1 MIHTKNFFHSRL
13 TASDR
18 SSFSGFSTGTAAG
31 TKKAAQHSKAA
42 FRQPHIF
49 HTNAISSLF
58 CTFSLKNLLRT
69 AGILAAAFLLGSL
82 ASRITNQILPASS
95 RSVTE
100 QDSYFGTATPRS
112 ESGAS
117 AGLAADLSVPSPEK
131 SGISSGAD
139 SASLSDPSSELIQQ
153 AAANLFAPSAMKT
166 ISPGFSVADTNSAAL
181 DALLLP
187 SSNWGLSFPNEGER
201 PTGNASIEELSAYNA
216 HYASNTDKKVIFL
229 TFDAGYENGN
239 TPAILEAL
247 KKHQVPATFFV
258 VGNFLSTNPE
268 LVKQMLAEGHTVG
281 NHTWSHPNMS
291 RIASQEAF
299 SKELS
304 QVEDLYREITGQEM
318 TRYYRPPQGIY
329 SQSNL
334 QMAKDLGY
342 ETFFWSLAYVDW
354 YQDNQPTKEQAFD
367 KLLKRIHPGA
377 IVLLHSTSSTNAQI
391 LDELL
396 TRWEEMDYTFKP
408 LSEVV
413 S

>member
-1 MIHTKNFFHSRL
+1 MKLSLSRKCIHFPIHPLKSKKYCILFLIFSY
-13 TASDR
+13 
-18 SSFSGFSTGTAAG
+18 FSGIGAGFLKEQIFAFSNEPT
-31 TKKAAQHSKAA
+31 
-42 FRQPHIF
+42 
-49 HTNAISSLF
+49 
-58 CTFSLKNLLRT
+58 
-69 AGILAAAFLLGSL
+69 LARPSPV
-82 ASRITNQILPASS
+82 NQN
-95 RSVTE
+95 SVT
-100 QDSYFGTATPRS
+100 SIPRTIS
-112 ESGAS
+112 CA
-117 AGLAADLSVPSPEK
+117 LPDLT
-131 SGISSGAD
+131 
-139 SASLSDPSSELIQQ
+139 LSSE
-153 AAANLFAPSAMKT
+153 
-166 ISPGFSVADTNSAAL
+166 G
-181 DALLLP
+181 
-187 SSNWGLSFPNEGER
+187 NWGLSFQEEGKT
-201 PTGNASIEELSAYNA
+201 PVGNASIQELASMDAY
-216 HYASNTDKKVIFL
+216 YAQDTSEKVLYL

-247 KKHQVPATFFV
+247 KKHHAPATFFV
-258 VGNFLSTNPE
+258 VGNFLSSNPE
-268 LVKQMLAEGHTVG
+268 LVKQMLTEGHTVG

-291 RIASQEAF
+291 KISTREAF

-318 TRYYRPPQGIY
+318 APYYRPPQGIY

-396 TRWEEMDYTFKP
+396 TRWEEMGYTFKP